1 MGISDVSRPGSYVK
15 DYLYLHGLHKVERFF
30 EESDDEKK
38 RRLFAGKIRIEDLP
52 LVIKL
57 VNDGYLSPPR
67 YLPGFV
73 AG

>member
-38 RRLFAGKIRIEDLP
+38 RLLFAGKIRIEDLP